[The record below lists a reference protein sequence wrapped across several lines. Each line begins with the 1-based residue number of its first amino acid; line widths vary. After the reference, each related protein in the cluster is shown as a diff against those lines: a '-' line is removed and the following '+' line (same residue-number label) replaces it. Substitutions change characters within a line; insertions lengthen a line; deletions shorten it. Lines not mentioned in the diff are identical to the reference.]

1 MRDDKV
7 MIRYLLLTV
16 LAVVLSF
23 AAEVGGKWKIHSESS
38 TGEKTDVILELRED
52 WGNWTAVIIIDD
64 HKIPLKG
71 ISVDGDKLAFQVT
84 TEEATYSAKAII
96 KGDRLEGSFTGT
108 DGAKGKLT
116 GQRQ

>member
-1 MRDDKV
+1 

-16 LAVVLSF
+16 LAVTLSF
-23 AAEVGGKWKIHSESS
+23 AAEVGGRWKIHSESG

-52 WGNWTAVIIIDD
+52 GGKWTAVIVIED

-71 ISVDGDKLAFQVT
+71 ISVDGGKLAFQVT

-96 KGDRLEGSFTGT
+96 EGDRLEGSFTGT
-108 DGAKGKLT
+108 DGTKGKLT

>member
-1 MRDDKV
+1 

-16 LAVVLSF
+16 LAVTLSF

-52 WGNWTAVIIIDD
+52 WGNWTAVIVIDD
-64 HKIPLKG
+64 NKIPLKG
-71 ISVDGDKLAFQVT
+71 ISVDGEKLTFQVT
-84 TEEATYSAKAII
+84 TEEATYSANAII
-96 KGDRLEGSFTGT
+96 KGDRLEGSFTCT
-108 DGAKGKLT
+108 DGTKGKLT